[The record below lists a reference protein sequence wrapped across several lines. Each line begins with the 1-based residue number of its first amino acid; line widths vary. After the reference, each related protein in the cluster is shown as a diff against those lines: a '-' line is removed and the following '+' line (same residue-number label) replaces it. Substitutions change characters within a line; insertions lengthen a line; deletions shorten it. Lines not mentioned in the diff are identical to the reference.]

1 MIFTSPNNDF
11 RPDYDWN
18 NNHEFT
24 AVDSFNL
31 QTMSWQAEESFPFTP
46 IGAST
51 NIPYGNTFITVGGL
65 LREGDYVNKNVD
77 FIYKVRIQKKSINY
91 H

>member
-1 MIFTSPNNDF
+1 MIFTSSYDDF

-31 QTMSWQAEESFPFTP
+31 QTMAWQEEASFPFTP

-65 LREGDYVNKNVD
+65 LREEANVNKNVD
-77 FIYKVRIQKKSINY
+77 YIYKVKFTF
-91 H
+91 